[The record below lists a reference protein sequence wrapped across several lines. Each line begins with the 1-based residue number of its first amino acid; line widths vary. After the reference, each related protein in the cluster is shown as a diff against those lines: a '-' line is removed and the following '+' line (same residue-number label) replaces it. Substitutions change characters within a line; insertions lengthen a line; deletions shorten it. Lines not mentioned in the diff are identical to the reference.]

1 MTDHDSL
8 RELAAGYVLGALDPD
23 DRRAFETHLQGCEEC
38 RREVGSLAPLPGLLA
53 RAAPG
58 DAEPMPAGV
67 ADRAVAAARSQWAGL
82 ARSRRA
88 WRMGAVAAAVAAIVI
103 AVAAILPGSGASGAT
118 ALAVQP
124 GDVTGAVTIEGR
136 AWGTAVHFELAN
148 LPQREAY
155 VAWVVDGE
163 GTRQQCAAWGP
174 TAAGVARLD
183 GASSIPFERVTAVVI
198 TSADGSETLL
208 TALAG

>member
-1 MTDHDSL
+1 MTDHDRI

-23 DRRAFETHLQGCEEC
+23 DRRAFEAHLQGCEEC

-53 RAAPG
+53 RAAPV
-58 DAEPMPAGV
+58 DTEPMPAGV

-88 WRMGAVAAAVAAIVI
+88 WRMGAVAAAVAAIV
-103 AVAAILPGSGASGAT
+103 VAIVALLPGSEESGT
-118 ALAVQP
+118 ALALQP
-124 GDVTGAVTIEGR
+124 GDVTGAVTIEGWT
-136 AWGTAVHFELAN
+136 WGTSVHLELAN
-148 LPQREAY
+148 LPQRESY
-155 VAWVVDGE
+155 VAWVVDRE

-174 TAAGVARLD
+174 TAAGRARLD
-183 GASSIPFERVTAVVI
+183 GASSIPFDRVTAVVI

-208 TALAG
+208 TALTE